1 MKKRIIGILALLSIV
16 LLLSSCDI
24 STLLDNLKGNAYED
38 ILDIDLVGE
47 QAQEAVNTVVEATEP
62 VQESKTDVVEGSV
75 VKVDSVQSVDVP
87 EGVTPQADLETQAF
101 TTVGALLDSNK
112 VVVVDDSVVPTLP
125 KQTEEQKTEL
135 KATVATA
142 LSGEG
147 EDEFVESLSA
157 GADDDQVIAAH
168 NTAVIVTSVVNSIN
182 DTVAGSTNLP
192 DQFKEDFSEIT
203 EALTIGLPE
212 NPTKA
217 DILNV
222 QLASNLVNSMTNA
235 LNIIA
240 GDGEIADI
248 DLGDTTVIDSPEV
261 QEALLGVVSD
271 AAFLVKVAKAQG
283 STSDLINSIDI
294 NNLISMFSSRDA
306 KLVSSRVG
314 IDPAPSTT
322 YETYYLPEES
332 LQYLNGFRGTLD
344 LILRDILG
352 VDPDTNTMDKAKFE
366 AAIKTYKAQKVAFG
380 NFISAARTGKYTYA
394 KVRADDRAVFCG
406 VTGLINYTI
415 AVVLTNIEDVMEV
428 VIADIDD
435 EVNYGTIEQIVDL
448 LLSKNTALINSD
460 ELTTT
465 TPIVS
470 PGIVE
475 DLGDLPEYNDINT
488 AIDHL
493 GVRTIARKYFK
504 NAILLVTLGTDNPN
518 DSILL
523 EMLESMQSEIV
534 PTV

>member
-1 MKKRIIGILALLSIV
+1 MKKRIIGILVLLSIV

-38 ILDIDLVGE
+38 ILDINLVGD
-47 QAQEAVNTVVEATEP
+47 QAQEAVNTVVESTEP
-62 VQESKTDVVEGSV
+62 VKDSKDDVVDSSGATNV
-75 VKVDSVQSVDVP
+75 LKVDSVQSVDVP
-87 EGVTPQADLETQAF
+87 EGVTPQSDLETKDA
-101 TTVGALLDSNK
+101 TTPDDLEEDKVAVVGNE
-112 VVVVDDSVVPTLP
+112 VPTLP

-157 GADDDQVIAAH
+157 GADNDQVIAAH
-168 NTAVIVTSVVNSIN
+168 NTAVILTSVVNSIN
-182 DTVAGSTNLP
+182 DAVAGSTTLS
-192 DQFKEDFSEIT
+192 DDFKEDFSEIAAT
-203 EALTIGLPE
+203 LTIGLPE

-222 QLASNLVNSMTNA
+222 QLASNLVNSMSNA
-235 LNIIA
+235 LALIA
-240 GDGEIADI
+240 GEGNSIASINLDS
-248 DLGDTTVIDSPEV
+248 DVIETEPV
-261 QEALLGVVSD
+261 QTALLAVVSD
-271 AAFLVKVAKAQG
+271 AAFMVKVAKAQG

-306 KLVSSRVG
+306 KLVSSRVAVE
-314 IDPAPSTT
+314 PPSD
-322 YETYYLPEES
+322 ETYYLPEAS
-332 LQYLNGFRGTLD
+332 LEYLNGFRGTLD

-380 NFISAARTGKYTYA
+380 NFISAARTGKYNYA

-415 AVVLTNIEDVMEV
+415 AVVLTNIEDVMDV
-428 VIADIDD
+428 VVDDIGD

-448 LLSKNTALINSD
+448 LLSKNTVLINAD
-460 ELTTT
+460 EFTTE
-465 TPIVS
+465 TPINN
-470 PGIVE
+470 PGIIE
-475 DLGDLPEYNDINT
+475 DLGDLPAYNDINT

-493 GVRTIARKYFK
+493 GIREIARKYFK
-504 NAILLVTLGTDNPN
+504 NAILLVRLGTDNP
-518 DSILL
+518 DQSILL
-523 EMLESMQSEIV
+523 EMLESMQAEIA

>member
-47 QAQEAVNTVVEATEP
+47 QAQEAVNTVVEATDP
-62 VQESKTDVVEGSV
+62 VQESKTDVVEGAV
-75 VKVDSVQSVDVP
+75 VKVDNVQSVDVP
-87 EGVTPQADLETQAF
+87 EGVTPQSDLGTKEVTTPDELEADKVAV
-101 TTVGALLDSNK
+101 VGEE
-112 VVVVDDSVVPTLP
+112 VPTLP

-157 GADDDQVIAAH
+157 DADDNQVIAAH
-168 NTAVIVTSVVNSIN
+168 NTAVILTSVVNSIN
-182 DTVAGSTNLP
+182 DTVEVSGLP
-192 DQFKEDFSEIT
+192 DQFKEDFSEIAA
-203 EALTIGLPE
+203 ALTIGLPE

-235 LNIIA
+235 LTLIA
-240 GDGEIADI
+240 GDGNSIANI
-248 DLGDTTVIDSPEV
+248 DLDSPVIESEEV

-271 AAFLVKVAKAQG
+271 AAFMVKVAKAQG

-314 IDPAPSTT
+314 IDPDPSTSD
-322 YETYYLPEES
+322 ETYYLPEES

-428 VIADIDD
+428 VVDDIDD

-448 LLSKNTALINSD
+448 LLSKNTALINAD

-493 GVRTIARKYFK
+493 GIRTIARKYFK

-518 DSILL
+518 ESILL

>member
-62 VQESKTDVVEGSV
+62 VNESKTDVVEGAV

-87 EGVTPQADLETQAF
+87 SGVTPQSDLGTKDVTTPDDLEDDKVAV
-101 TTVGALLDSNK
+101 VGDE
-112 VVVVDDSVVPTLP
+112 VPTLP

-135 KATVATA
+135 KSTVATA

-157 GADDDQVIAAH
+157 DADDDQVIAAH

-182 DTVAGSTNLP
+182 STVASSGLS
-192 DQFKEDFSEIT
+192 DEFKEDFSEIAA
-203 EALTIGLPE
+203 ALTIGLPE

-235 LNIIA
+235 LNLIA
-240 GDGEIADI
+240 GAGSIADI
-248 DLGDTTVIDSPEV
+248 DLDSPVIETPEV

-271 AAFLVKVAKAQG
+271 AAFMVKVAKAQG

-306 KLVSSRVG
+306 KLVSSRIA
-314 IDPAPSTT
+314 IDPDPSTSD
-322 YETYYLPEES
+322 ETYYLPEES

-352 VDPDTNTMDKAKFE
+352 VDPVTNTMDKAKFE

-415 AVVLTNIEDVMEV
+415 AVVLTNIEDVMDV
-428 VIADIDD
+428 VAVDIND
-435 EVNYGTIEQIVDL
+435 VNYDTIEEIVNL
-448 LLSKNTALINSD
+448 LLSKNTALINAD

-475 DLGDLPEYNDINT
+475 DLGDLAVYSDINL

-493 GVRTIARKYFK
+493 GVREIARKYFK
-504 NAILLVTLGTDNPN
+504 NAILLVKLGTDKPEQ
-518 DSILL
+518 SILL
-523 EMLESMQSEIV
+523 EMLESMQEDIV